1 VSHSIPR
8 FQLGSYEP
16 LIELASGGM
25 ATVYVARQIG
35 AAGFERLVVLKRV
48 HPHLVKD
55 KEFTNMFRDEARLA
69 SLVRHANVVSVVD
82 VVENDSELFL
92 VMDYVESTS
101 VATLMRRVRNA
112 KDRLHPA
119 VASRI
124 VCDVLA
130 GLHAAHEAVD
140 MRGLRL
146 DVVHRDVSPQN
157 IIVGIDGTSRLI
169 DFGIAKAQNRLT
181 ETRTGSIKGK
191 LGYMSPEGAHGQQ
204 VDRTAD
210 IFSTGVV
217 LFETMTA
224 TRLFHGENDLDT
236 LRRISEA
243 AVPSACGIIPM
254 LPPPLDHVLS
264 RALARDP
271 AHRFPTALDFMAA
284 LNRIVPP
291 APAHEVAATMQHF
304 CGQHLEQRRSDLL
317 LRLEGKVDTV
327 RLISHDPESIQSGV
341 LRAAEQPGTGQR
353 IATSADIQRVGA
365 SRVWPTAAVLVVAA
379 GAILGGVTF
388 ALGHG
393 SKADAVAS
401 ASASGAASAAPATP
415 EAPAPAATPAAA
427 ATAAPIEL
435 AISSDAKIDHVEA
448 KGVRHADVDGKK
460 ARVELEPWTG
470 DLNVDVVL
478 ANKAGTVHVV
488 AAADGPRELAV
499 KARDKARETSAHAQA
514 PRAPTAPPAAPA
526 ARPKTGDE
534 LHDNPYGGP

>member
-1 VSHSIPR
+1 MSHSIPR

-16 LIELASGGM
+16 LVELASGGM
-25 ATVYVARQIG
+25 ATVYVARQVG

-69 SLVRHANVVSVVD
+69 SLVRHPNVVSVVD

-112 KDRLHPA
+112 KERLHPA

-140 MRGLRL
+140 MRGQRL

-157 IIVGIDGTSRLI
+157 VIVGIDGTSRLI

-191 LGYMSPEGAHGQQ
+191 LGYMSPEGAHGQT

-243 AVPSACGIIPM
+243 IIPSACGIVPV
-254 LPPPLDHVLS
+254 LPPPLDQILA
-264 RALARDP
+264 RALAKEP
-271 AHRFPTALDFMAA
+271 AHRFSTALEFMAA
-284 LNRIVPP
+284 LTRLIPP

-341 LRAAEQPGTGQR
+341 LRAEQPGTGQR
-353 IATSADIQRVGA
+353 IATSADIQRAGS
-365 SRVWPTAAVLVVAA
+365 SRIWPTAAALVIAA
-379 GAILGGVTF
+379 GAVLGGVTF

-393 SKADAVAS
+393 SKPDAVAS
-401 ASASGAASAAPATP
+401 SSASAPTSAAPAAS
-415 EAPAPAATPAAA
+415 EAAPAATPAAV
-427 ATAAPIEL
+427 AAPAPVEL
-435 AISSDAKIDHVEA
+435 AITADFNIDHVEA
-448 KGVRHADVDGKK
+448 KGVRHVDVDGKK

-470 DLNVDVVL
+470 DLSVDVVF
-478 ANKAGTVHVV
+478 ANKAGTVHAV
-488 AAADGPRELAV
+488 AQADGPHELSV
-499 KARDKARETSAHAQA
+499 KVRDRAHGASPHTDA
-514 PRAPTAPPAAPA
+514 PSRPAAPA
-526 ARPKTGDE
+526 QPPHPKGGDE